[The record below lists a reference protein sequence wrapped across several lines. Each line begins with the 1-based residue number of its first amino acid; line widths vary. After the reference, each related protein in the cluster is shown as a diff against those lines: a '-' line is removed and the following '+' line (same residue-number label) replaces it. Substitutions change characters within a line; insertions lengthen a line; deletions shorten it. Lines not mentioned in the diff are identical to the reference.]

1 MEAFVLSCGSRGT
14 GKIYLVESVYVSF
27 IFTDV
32 CVHMCAIYMWKKYT
46 HAHMNMHREGW
57 GSCWMP
63 PSIAL
68 PMFTY
73 GLSLNLGLVILSRW
87 VSQWDPACPPVSAHP
102 VLGYSWWRVWIST
115 LVHML
120 GEQALCPP
128 SRLQTPICVASDRD
142 TLYHRYQSF
151 SLFFSPHLDACSFY
165 SLDCFSRRM
174 LRPHLACCVFS
185 L

>member
-1 MEAFVLSCGSRGT
+1 
-14 GKIYLVESVYVSF
+14 
-27 IFTDV
+27 
-32 CVHMCAIYMWKKYT
+32 MCAIYMWKKYT

-63 PSIAL
+63 PSITL

-87 VSQWDPACPPVSAHP
+87 VSQSDQIQPAHLSLPTQCWVTLGGGCESWLWSTCSESKHFAHQAAYGPP
-102 VLGYSWWRVWIST
+102 T
-115 LVHML
+115 
-120 GEQALCPP
+120 
-128 SRLQTPICVASDRD
+128 CVASDRD

-165 SLDCFSRRM
+165 SLDCFSRQM